1 MLCHNSIFSY
11 KGSEKPWLST
21 QCRLNAGRLLRLSHR
36 ITIYTPIEFS
46 YILSQLCHKF
56 SFLIWTNRHV
66 KHYVFF
72 PIVRFHE
79 KLFFFSLQ
87 KIFICRV
94 VTKIAYVRENT
105 PQNIDSIKSYPTSS
119 SGTTFLPSAI
129 LNPEDGWCTVL
140 RQSHPIWATS
150 TSKQAHTDAL
160 SAIRQAERFSLPT
173 TKPALKA
180 VLPQR
185 WPATDISVTTTQT

>member
-1 MLCHNSIFSY
+1 MTIHSMRVNYYYCHIELQFIPLLSFLVFNPNSAINS
-11 KGSEKPWLST
+11 LST
-21 QCRLNAGRLLRLSHR
+21 
-36 ITIYTPIEFS
+36 
-46 YILSQLCHKF
+46 
-56 SFLIWTNRHV
+56 IWTNRHV

-160 SAIRQAERFSLPT
+160 STIRQAERFSLPT
-173 TKPALKA
+173 TKPALEA